1 MKHTREEIEEA
12 FDSFKDILRGQ
23 SPPTDV
29 YNRDIQNSTI
39 KIDGESKDDREL
51 NAFLSVAGTQ
61 VPVARGFVCD
71 CGCISDDEFEF
82 DDDDFE

>member
-1 MKHTREEIEEA
+1 MRA
-12 FDSFKDILRGQ
+12 
-23 SPPTDV
+23 PTDV
-29 YNRDIQNSTI
+29 YNRDSQNSTI

-51 NAFLSVAGTQ
+51 NAFLSVIGTE

-71 CGCISDDEFEF
+71 CGCDGEFDF